1 METLSH
7 IRFSETFIYLRSQQV
22 KISNQH
28 MVWLRCHCMRDQAQV
43 RVAAV
48 ADDVK
53 NTDIL
58 IFEEIPQPW
67 HVELGYSLFHQDEF
81 FV

>member
-1 METLSH
+1 
-7 IRFSETFIYLRSQQV
+7 
-22 KISNQH
+22 
-28 MVWLRCHCMRDQAQV
+28 MVWLRCHCVRDQAQV

-67 HVELGYSLFHQDEF
+67 HVELGYSLFHQDEL